1 MRWKSVGAGTAL
13 TVAMLAAGVL
23 TTTAANAA
31 PAAATGQVTIVHGVR
46 GLLADVWVDGK
57 QALSSFSPERVTDP
71 ITLPAGTHEVD
82 IRQHGMPA
90 DSKPVVSGRLK
101 VDPGSH
107 LSVAAGLKADGS
119 PVLEQFDDNALRP
132 LLGHTA
138 TGSAVVVRNLAET
151 PNVRALIDK
160 TTINVPTS
168 PGGIA
173 QAVRVGP
180 HTLSLSSSVDASSV
194 LPSEQVVTQSGR
206 ATVLYL
212 IGSADNASLGWLAE
226 TVQPGV
232 TAQKAAIPP
241 KKIESGN
248 SGLASADDERASLS
262 GSGLN
267 ESAIAGI
274 IGGALLLGMGLW
286 FRLRR
291 S

>member
-1 MRWKSVGAGTAL
+1 
-13 TVAMLAAGVL
+13 
-23 TTTAANAA
+23 
-31 PAAATGQVTIVHGVR
+31 
-46 GLLADVWVDGK
+46 
-57 QALSSFSPERVTDP
+57 
-71 ITLPAGTHEVD
+71 
-82 IRQHGMPA
+82 
-90 DSKPVVSGRLK
+90 VSGRLK

-151 PNVRALIDK
+151 PSVRALIDK
-160 TTINVPTS
+160 ATINVPTS

-180 HTLSLSSSVDASSV
+180 HTLSLNSSVDGSSV
-194 LPSEQVVTQSGR
+194 LPAEQVVTQSGR

-248 SGLASADDERASLS
+248 SGLAAATSAETAI
-262 GSGLN
+262 GSGHGIN
-267 ESAIAGI
+267 DAEIAAI
-274 IGGALLLGMGLW
+274 IGGALLLGMGLR